1 MIELPNFGESFAY
14 ENGFYLSCDT
24 SRVAKMLAHYELF
37 KLSLD
42 VPGDIVE
49 CGVFKGA
56 SLSRF
61 AMMRELFPSPTAK
74 SIYAFD
80 TFGRFPETEYVPDQP
95 VRSKFISDAGENSI
109 SAEQMKIVLEHKG
122 IKSGVNYVEGD
133 ITDTVPQFISTN
145 PDIQFSFI
153 NLDTDIYEPA
163 KTILEFLYPRLAA
176 GGVMILDDYGVFPGE
191 TKAVVEYFAGVPVEI
206 RKLPFSETPSF
217 IVKPG

>member
-1 MIELPNFGESFAY
+1 MIELPDFSESFAY
-14 ENGFYLSCDT
+14 ENAFYLTCGT
-24 SRVAKMLAHYELF
+24 SRMAKVLAHYELF
-37 KLSLD
+37 KLSLN
-42 VPGDIVE
+42 VSGDIAE

-61 AMMRELFPSPTAK
+61 AMMRELFPSSTMK

-80 TFGRFPETEYVPDQP
+80 TFGQFPDTDYEPDQP
-95 VRSKFISDAGENSI
+95 IRSKFISDAGENSI

-122 IKSGVNYVEGD
+122 INSGVKYVEGD
-133 ITDTVPQFISTN
+133 ITDTVPQFISIN
-145 PDIQFSFI
+145 PDIKFSFI

-163 KTILEFLYPRLAA
+163 KTILEFLYPRLTP

-191 TKAVVEYFAGVPVEI
+191 TKAVDEYFAGTPVKI
-206 RKLPFSETPSF
+206 RKLPFSETPRF